1 MAVYVVLIT
10 VSPVP
15 AYDHVVLILITGTA
29 FNPSFPGTCPYITTV
44 GATQI
49 KPNATI
55 TQPEE
60 AAESVS
66 E

>member
-1 MAVYVVLIT
+1 M
-10 VSPVP
+10 
-15 AYDHVVLILITGTA
+15 ILRGYTHINGTA
-29 FNPSFPGTCPYITTV
+29 FNPSFPGTCPYITAV

-49 KPNATI
+49 KPNATV

-66 E
+66 KYY